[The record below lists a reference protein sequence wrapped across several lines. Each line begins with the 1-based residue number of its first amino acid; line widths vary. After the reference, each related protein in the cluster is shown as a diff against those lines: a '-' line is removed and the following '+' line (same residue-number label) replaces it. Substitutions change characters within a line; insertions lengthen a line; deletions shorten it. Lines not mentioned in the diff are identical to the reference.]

1 MIRQRCAIYTRKST
15 EEGLEQDFNSLD
27 AQREACSAYITSQKH
42 EGWTALS
49 DRYDDGGFSGGSME
63 RPALE
68 KLLAD
73 IQAGRIDI
81 VVVYKVDRLTRA
93 LSDFAKI
100 VEIFDGA
107 GVSFVSVTQAFNT
120 TTSMGRLTLNVLL
133 SFAQFEREVTAERIR
148 DKVAASRKKGMWMGG
163 AVPFGYEARDKALH
177 VNEEESAAVRTIF
190 SEYLRLGSVRA
201 LRARLAELGIVSK
214 RRIDRL
220 GQVTGGRPFSRG
232 ALYHLLRNPLYIG
245 KARHGTKVYDGLHA
259 AIIDQ
264 ATWQAVQAKLNGQ
277 GGGPI
282 PGQRGSA
289 ARWLDGRLFDRE
301 GRAMRTTF
309 ATKSVIRNGVRASKR
324 YWYYTSKTG
333 DGGDDRPIRRLPADA
348 TEALVADAIA
358 TQLADRDWLV
368 VQVMSHSDHHD
379 LLPGVLKNAA
389 ARVGRKNCAEH
400 DAGFTVRDIVHRI
413 DHLGGRLSATLD
425 LASLGGTSIEQGI
438 LVTFEIEV
446 DAHQKGRAHPIVL
459 TAKGAPR
466 RDPDLIALIAD
477 ARRWRSALLS
487 GSAETIAEITKRE
500 GLRKGAV
507 SRVLQLAWLAPDIS
521 TAILGG
527 RQPKDLTATR
537 LRSLTTLPISWEE
550 QRKVLGFERS

>member
-42 EGWTALS
+42 EGWSELS

-68 KLLAD
+68 RLLAD

-100 VEIFDGA
+100 VEIFDAA

-120 TTSMGRLTLNVLL
+120 TTTMGRLTLNVLL

-148 DKVAASRKKGMWMGG
+148 DKVAASRRKGMWMGG
-163 AVPFGYEARDKALH
+163 SVPFGYEARDKALH
-177 VNEEESAAVRTIF
+177 IEENEAPAVRTIF

-201 LRARLAELGIVSK
+201 LRARLADLGIVSK
-214 RRIDRL
+214 RRIDRF
-220 GQVTGGRPFSRG
+220 GQVTGGRSFSRG

-245 KARHGTKVYDGLHA
+245 KARHGSTVYDGLHDP
-259 AIIDQ
+259 IIDQ
-264 ATWQAVQAKLNGQ
+264 ATWQAVQAKLDGQ

-282 PGQRGSA
+282 PSKRASA
-289 ARWLDGRLFDRE
+289 LRALDGLLFDND

-309 ATKSVIRNGVRASKR
+309 VTKSVTRNGVRTSKR
-324 YWYYTSKTG
+324 YWYYKSRVG
-333 DGGDDRPIRRLPADA
+333 DGAIARPVQRLPAEA
-348 TEALVADAIA
+348 TESLVADAIA
-358 TQLADRDWLV
+358 AQLADRDWLV
-368 VQVMSHSDHHD
+368 AQVMDRTD
-379 LLPGVLKNAA
+379 DRNLLPSLLQNVAT
-389 ARVGRKNCAEH
+389 RVDQINTADREAVSTLVDIMHRVHLH
-400 DAGFTVRDIVHRI
+400 D
-413 DHLGGRLSATLD
+413 GRLSITLD
-425 LASLGGTSIEQGI
+425 LAELGTTANSQDF
-438 LVTFEIEV
+438 LVAFEIAV

-466 RDPDLIALIAD
+466 RDPDLITLIAD
-477 ARRWRSALLS
+477 ARRWRSTLLS
-487 GSAETIAEITKRE
+487 GSGELSPRSRLAKACAKARS
-500 GLRKGAV
+500 AV
-507 SRVLQLAWLAPDIS
+507 CYNWPGSRRTSRPPFSRVGS
-521 TAILGG
+521 
-527 RQPKDLTATR
+527 
-537 LRSLTTLPISWEE
+537 
-550 QRKVLGFERS
+550 RKT